1 MSEILP
7 TVAKAA
13 GFLGMFCGSLA
24 FITSSPVGRPSV
36 WIVVA
41 MIGGGALYV
50 GQAYLFPISRR
61 RN

>member
-1 MSEILP
+1 MTEILP
-7 TVAKAA
+7 TVAKVV
-13 GFLGMFCGSLA
+13 GLLGTLCGSLA
-24 FITSSPVGRPSV
+24 FISSSPAERPSV